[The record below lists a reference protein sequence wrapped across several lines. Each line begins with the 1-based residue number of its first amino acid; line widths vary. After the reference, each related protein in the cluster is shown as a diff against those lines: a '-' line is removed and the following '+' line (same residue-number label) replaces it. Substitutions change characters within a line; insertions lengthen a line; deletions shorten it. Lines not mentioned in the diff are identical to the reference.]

1 MNLVLILDKKVYFD
15 STFILFG
22 GKMSISE
29 QSVQEVAQQLKETS
43 VFIDVREPG
52 EYTEVHAKG
61 VKNIPLGMINGE
73 SVGTENKDK
82 TVFLICRSGK
92 RSMTAAQKLEE
103 EGFEDLVNDAGGTL
117 AWVEAGLD
125 TE

>member
-1 MNLVLILDKKVYFD
+1 MNLVLILGKKVYFD
-15 STFILFG
+15 SAFILFG

-43 VFIDVREPG
+43 VFIDVREPE

-61 VKNIPLGMINGE
+61 VKNIPLGMIDGE

-103 EGFEDLVNDAGGTL
+103 EGFEDLVNVAGGTL

>member
-1 MNLVLILDKKVYFD
+1 M
-15 STFILFG
+15 
-22 GKMSISE
+22 
-29 QSVQEVAQQLKETS
+29 
-43 VFIDVREPG
+43 ID
-52 EYTEVHAKG
+52 
-61 VKNIPLGMINGE
+61 GE

-103 EGFEDLVNDAGGTL
+103 EGFEDLVNVAGGTL